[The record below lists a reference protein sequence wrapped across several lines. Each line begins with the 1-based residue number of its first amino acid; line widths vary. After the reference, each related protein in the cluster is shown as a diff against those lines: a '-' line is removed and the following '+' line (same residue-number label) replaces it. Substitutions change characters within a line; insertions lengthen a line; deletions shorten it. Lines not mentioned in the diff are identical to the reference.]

1 MSSNESDKTTMYKS
15 ILITGANG
23 DIADG
28 IARILKE
35 KYPAAKL
42 FGADMTGQWPGL
54 ALMNDVFIIPKATD
68 PTYIQALRD
77 LTEQVD
83 ADLVIPT
90 NEFELRRLSEDWDQV
105 ADLPLLMNS
114 PKTTL
119 LFLDKLNT
127 YQFLTSSGI
136 VAPFTT
142 ELPLAQA
149 SQLPM
154 IVKPR
159 SGSGSKAITVVRD
172 GDALVALQQTLGGT
186 AVAQSFLEGE
196 DNEFTCAIVRI
207 ENDVRTLVMRRQ
219 LLGGLTT
226 KIKVEYIPEI
236 EAMLHSVSD
245 AIGSY
250 LTLNIQLRMTEHG
263 PRIFE
268 INPRFSSTV
277 MMRHCI
283 GFQDLAWVCD
293 MRAGVKVPPLNPI
306 PEGTQV
312 FRRYREVIQPA

>member
-1 MSSNESDKTTMYKS
+1 
-15 ILITGANG
+15 
-23 DIADG
+23 
-28 IARILKE
+28 
-35 KYPAAKL
+35 
-42 FGADMTGQWPGL
+42 
-54 ALMNDVFIIPKATD
+54 
-68 PTYIQALRD
+68 
-77 LTEQVD
+77 
-83 ADLVIPT
+83 
-90 NEFELRRLSEDWDQV
+90 
-105 ADLPLLMNS
+105 MNS

-136 VAPFTT
+136 AAPFTT

-149 SQLPM
+149 SQLPI

-172 GDALVALQQTLGGT
+172 GVTLADLQATLGGT

-196 DNEFTCAIVRI
+196 DNEFTCAMVRV
-207 ENDVRTLVMRRQ
+207 ESEVRTLVMRRQ

-226 KIKVEYIPEI
+226 RIKVEYIPEI
-236 EAMLHSVSD
+236 EAMLRSVSD

-250 LTLNIQLRMTEHG
+250 LAVNVQLRMTEHG

-293 MRAGVKVPPLNPI
+293 MRAGVNVPPLNRI

-312 FRRYREVIQPA
+312 FRRYKEVIQQA

>member
-35 KYPAAKL
+35 KYPVAKL

-68 PTYIQALRD
+68 STYLRALRD
-77 LTEQVD
+77 LAQQVD

-114 PKTTL
+114 PKMIL
-119 LFLDKLNT
+119 LFLDKLHT

-136 VAPFTT
+136 AAPFTT

-172 GDALVALQQTLGGT
+172 GDALKGLQETLGRT
-186 AVAQSFLEGE
+186 AVAQSFLEG
-196 DNEFTCAIVRI
+196 DDSEFTCAMVRV
-207 ENDVRTLVMRRQ
+207 ESDVRTLVMRRQ
-219 LLGGLTT
+219 LSGGITT
-226 KIKVEYIPEI
+226 KIKVEYVPEI
-236 EAMLHSVSD
+236 KAMLHSVSD
-245 AIGSY
+245 AIGPF
-250 LTLNIQLRMTEHG
+250 LAVNVQLRMTEDG

-293 MRAGVKVPPLNPI
+293 IRAGVKVPPLNRI
-306 PEGTQV
+306 PAGTQV

>member
-1 MSSNESDKTTMYKS
+1 MYKS

-42 FGADMTGQWPGL
+42 FGADMTGQWPGI
-54 ALMNDVFIIPKATD
+54 ALMSDVFIIPKASD
-68 PTYIQALRD
+68 PTYIRVLRN
-77 LTEQVD
+77 LTHQVD

-105 ADLPLLMNS
+105 EDLPLLMNS
-114 PKTTL
+114 PQTTL
-119 LFLDKLNT
+119 LFLDKLKT

-136 VAPFTT
+136 AAPFTT
-142 ELPLAQA
+142 ELPLAQT

-159 SGSGSKAITVVRD
+159 SGSGSKAITLVRD
-172 GDALVALQQTLGGT
+172 GAALVDLQKTLGGT

-196 DNEFTCAIVRI
+196 NNEFTCAMVRI
-207 ENDVRTLVMRRQ
+207 GNEVRTLVMRRR

-226 KIKVEYIPEI
+226 EIKIEYIPEI
-236 EAMLHSVSD
+236 EDMLHSVSN

-250 LTLNIQLRMTEHG
+250 LAVNVQLRMTEQG

-293 MRAGVKVPPLNPI
+293 VRAGVTVPPLTRI

-312 FRRYREVIQPA
+312 FRRYREVIQPT

>member
-1 MSSNESDKTTMYKS
+1 MSSNESAASTMYKS

-35 KYPAAKL
+35 KYPAAEL
-42 FGADMTGQWPGL
+42 FGADMTSQWPGL
-54 ALMNDVFIIPKATD
+54 ALMSDVFTIPEATD
-68 PTYIQALRD
+68 PTYIRALCD
-77 LTEQVD
+77 LTNQVD

-105 ADLPLLMNS
+105 EDLPLLMNS

-127 YQFLTSSGI
+127 YQFLTDAGI

-142 ELPLAQA
+142 ELPLAQP

-172 GDALVALQQTLGGT
+172 GVTLADLQKTLGRT
-186 AVAQSFLEGE
+186 AVAQSLVEGE
-196 DNEFTCAIVRI
+196 DNEFTCAMVRI
-207 ENDVRTLVMRRQ
+207 GDEVRTLVMRRQ

-226 KIKVEYIPEI
+226 KIKIEYIPEI

-250 LTLNIQLRMTEHG
+250 LAVNVQLRMTERG
-263 PRIFE
+263 PLIFE

-293 MRAGVKVPPLNPI
+293 MRAGVKVPPLNQI
-306 PEGTQV
+306 PEGTKV

>member
-1 MSSNESDKTTMYKS
+1 MYKS

-35 KYPAAKL
+35 KYPAARL
-42 FGADMTGQWPGL
+42 FGADMNGQWPGL

-90 NEFELRRLSEDWDQV
+90 NEFELRRLSEDWDQ
-105 ADLPLLMNS
+105 
-114 PKTTL
+114 
-119 LFLDKLNT
+119 
-127 YQFLTSSGI
+127 
-136 VAPFTT
+136 
-142 ELPLAQA
+142 A
-149 SQLPM
+149 SQLPR

-159 SGSGSKAITVVRD
+159 SGSGSKAIPVVRD

-196 DNEFTCAIVRI
+196 DNEFTCAMVRI

-312 FRRYREVIQPA
+312 FRRYKEVIQPA